1 MNLKSLLCS
10 ALLASPALLSAQ
22 SSSYSVTVDFPFV
35 SDYVFR
41 GIQYADDS
49 IQPSIEFSAGNF
61 YAGIWS
67 NQPVTGGYD
76 NEFDYTMGY
85 NVTLSDLWT
94 MDVGFTYYDYP
105 ETSGDAE
112 QFEPFVGFTAEL
124 ANGLTTSTYLYYET
138 EYEVTTLMTSLGYSF
153 SLSDTMSLDLSG
165 EIGGV
170 MPRGFGDYSYW
181 ALNTQLTSQLT
192 DKASA
197 YIGVTYSD
205 TDLDSSIDPEGD
217 DIVTLTLGL
226 SVGF

>member
-1 MNLKSLLCS
+1 MYLKSILCS

-22 SSSYSVTVDFPFV
+22 SSSYSVTADFPFV

-49 IQPSIEFSAGNF
+49 IQPSIEFSAGSF

-67 NQPVTGGYD
+67 NQPVTGGTD

-85 NVTLSDLWT
+85 NVALSDLWT
-94 MDVGFTYYDYP
+94 MDVGFTFYDYP
-105 ETSGDAE
+105 ETAGDVE

-124 ANGLTTSTYLYYET
+124 ANGFTTSTYLYYET
-138 EYEVTTLMTSLGYSF
+138 EFEVTTLMTSLGYSF

-165 EIGGV
+165 EFGGV

-181 ALNTQLTSQLT
+181 AFNSQLT
-192 DKASA
+192 TQLNDKASA
-197 YIGVTYSD
+197 YLGVTYSD
-205 TDLDSSIDPEGD
+205 TDLDSTVNPEGD